1 MADTSEFDSSGQ
13 GPSPPP
19 RKGARREPRLEMR
32 RYFCDDRCR
41 LSLVGEVRHGSA
53 ESLLGKVQEMF
64 ESGCRYV
71 LLDLSEVSYCDT
83 AGLQS
88 LVQIYKYLQGRT
100 DLTFIIFAPEG
111 MVMETLR
118 TCRFDKFLQITQDMS
133 ILNEGWQP
141 G

>member
-1 MADTSEFDSSGQ
+1 
-13 GPSPPP
+13 
-19 RKGARREPRLEMR
+19 MR

-53 ESLLGKVQEMF
+53 ESLLGKVLEMF

-118 TCRFDKFLQITQDMS
+118 TCRFDKFLQITQDMN